1 MNIVVL
7 QGTLSRQP
15 EERTLPSGDR
25 LVSYEVTTRLPD
37 GTAATAPVSWRAAPA
52 SACRFDAGDDV
63 TVVGHVHRR
72 FFQAGGS
79 TQSRTEVVA
88 REVLAHRHRA
98 RVAKAIDRAIDDLSG
113 PGPGG

>member
-7 QGTLSRQP
+7 QGKLSREP

-37 GTAATAPVSWRAAPA
+37 GTAANAPVSWRDAPA
-52 SACRFDAGDDV
+52 TAGRFEAGDDV

-72 FFQAGGS
+72 FFQTGGG

-88 REVLAHRHRA
+88 REVLSHRQRA
-98 RVAKAIDRAIDDLSG
+98 RVGKAIDRAIDDLSG
-113 PGPGG
+113 VSAGG